1 MSKLKLVILAT
12 MMVWTGFQ
20 LRQTATAAQ
29 SSPSAMTKA
38 THPRS
43 IVTDPQH
50 FVLAKACTLKRYR
63 RPR

>member
-12 MMVWTGFQ
+12 MLVWAGFES
-20 LRQTATAAQ
+20 RQTATAAQ
-29 SSPSAMTKA
+29 SSPPVMTK
-38 THPRS
+38 TTYPRGV
-43 IVTDPQH
+43 VTDPQH